1 MSGFIKLVLKS
12 LPTHDSF
19 YPARKVRGTPI
30 MSQNILLVDFFVLN
44 ILFLGLLK
52 KVLMSGDITSG
63 NEAVVIATK

>member
-1 MSGFIKLVLKS
+1 
-12 LPTHDSF
+12 
-19 YPARKVRGTPI
+19 

-52 KVLMSGDITSG
+52 KKVLMSGDITSG

>member
-1 MSGFIKLVLKS
+1 
-12 LPTHDSF
+12 
-19 YPARKVRGTPI
+19 

>member
-1 MSGFIKLVLKS
+1 
-12 LPTHDSF
+12 
-19 YPARKVRGTPI
+19 

-52 KVLMSGDITSG
+52 KKKVLMSGDITSG